1 VTDSKPSKS
10 ARKRE
15 QLALQDLGE
24 QLIGLTEAERAS
36 FSFDERLD
44 AAIRDARKIK
54 THGALRRQKQLIGK
68 LMRNVDAA
76 PIRAQ
81 LARLRADETHSKYQ
95 FATAEKWRDRIIS
108 EGSTALDDFAADTG
122 ADDKELRSLLAALQ
136 AAVSEKAEKT
146 ARRNIFRRVHQIL
159 VKIPR

>member
-1 VTDSKPSKS
+1 MTDSKPSKS

-36 FSFDERLD
+36 FSLDERLE
-44 AAIRDARKIK
+44 AAIHDARKIK

-81 LARLRADETHSKYQ
+81 LARLRADETHSKFQ

-122 ADDKELRSLLAALQ
+122 TDDKELRSLLAALQ
-136 AAVSEKAEKT
+136 VAVSEKAEKT